1 MTTKTVQTLLD
12 DIRLLGEEQCSLV
25 ESVRSLVKKTIPR
38 VSEEVKYGGIIFS
51 SGVMFSGVFAYKQHV
66 SVEFSHGATID
77 DTLGHLE
84 GGGKYRRHIKL
95 HSAEDIKAKHLAQYL
110 VLALKAA

>member
-1 MTTKTVQTLLD
+1 MTFAFWATNNTLWSSPFE
-12 DIRLLGEEQCSLV
+12 RWLG
-25 ESVRSLVKKTIPR
+25 KTIPH

-51 SGVMFSGVFAYKQHV
+51 SGVQFSGVFAYKQHV
-66 SVEFSHGATID
+66 SVEFSYGATID

-84 GGGKYRRHIKL
+84 GGGKYRRHMKL
-95 HSAEDIKAKHLAQYL
+95 YSAEDIKAKHLAQYL